1 MRHRSIRFSGF
12 SETLVESE
20 ALVERSLRQAGRR
33 VTRGARQL
41 AFPAS

>member
-20 ALVERSLRQAGRR
+20 KLVERSPRRAGRR
-33 VTRGARQL
+33 VTGRARQL
-41 AFPAS
+41 AFPAP